1 MQTPAAQP
9 LHATSSQ
16 RPIPLLAIAATLL
29 ILSATA
35 AFSDTTIDSDPLQ
48 MRECPQT
55 DGVTLYTNKKLPGCT
70 LMTLKPL
77 SIVPSLSDETFCFA
91 AAEALLAGRPVVAAR
106 LGAIPEL
113 VEHEVTGLL
122 AAPGEAEA
130 LALAARRVLDDA
142 PLAERWGAAGRE
154 RVRERT
160 APERFVRELL
170 RTLEAA
176 VR

>member
-35 AFSDTTIDSDPLQ
+35 AFSDTTTASDPLQ

-77 SIVPSLSDETFCFA
+77 SIVPSLSDMQTY
-91 AAEALLAGRPVVAAR
+91 RPSMM
-106 LGAIPEL
+106 
-113 VEHEVTGLL
+113 T
-122 AAPGEAEA
+122 AP
-130 LALAARRVLDDA
+130 RYDA
-142 PLAERWGAAGRE
+142 PSSPDRQQRGMASRGQ
-154 RVRERT
+154 
-160 APERFVRELL
+160 
-170 RTLEAA
+170 TLP
-176 VR
+176 R